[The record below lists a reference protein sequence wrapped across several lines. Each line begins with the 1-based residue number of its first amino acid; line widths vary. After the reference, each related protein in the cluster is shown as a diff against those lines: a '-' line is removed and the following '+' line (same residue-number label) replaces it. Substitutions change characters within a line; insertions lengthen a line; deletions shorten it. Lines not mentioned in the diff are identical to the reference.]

1 MKKYLAIARLS
12 LQEDLVYRSNFFFYF
27 WDQTLSFLVQVLLWT
42 IVFKES
48 DSIAG
53 FDFNG
58 IIQYFVIVRLIQ
70 IFTVSR
76 IAYVLGDL
84 IISGGLSRFLIRP
97 WSFFWAMFSRQL
109 GKKIY
114 RFFYFS
120 LVIAALYFFG
130 FVQLSLVKILIFL
143 VMLVNVSLLSFLYSF
158 NLGALAFWA
167 TNITSLI
174 WFFQQA
180 ADFLGGGWLPASF
193 FPVWTLWLI
202 KKLPFYLA
210 LGFPAEFF
218 QGKMEPGGVLIG
230 IGQQLIWIFIFFFLT
245 ALIWGKGVKQYE
257 AVGN

>member
-1 MKKYLAIARLS
+1 MKKYLAIAKLS
-12 LQEDLVYRSNFFFYF
+12 FQEDLAYRSNFFFYF

-48 DSIAG
+48 ESIAG

-58 IIQYFVIVRLIQ
+58 ILQYFIIVKLIQ

-84 IISGGLSRFLIRP
+84 IISGDLSRFLLRP

-109 GKKIY
+109 GKKSY
-114 RFFYFS
+114 RFFYLS
-120 LVIAALYFFG
+120 LVIGVLFFLDLL
-130 FVQLSLVKILIFL
+130 QLGWFKILVFIA
-143 VMLVNVSLLSFLYSF
+143 MLINISVLTFLYSF

-174 WFFQQA
+174 WFFQQI

-193 FPVWTLWLI
+193 FPVWASALI
-202 KKLPFYLA
+202 RKLPFYLA

-218 QGKMEPGGVLIG
+218 QGRVEPAAALLG
-230 IGQQLIWIFIFFFLT
+230 IGQQLIWIVVLFFLT

-257 AVGN
+257 AVGD